1 MIDFNQAALICV
13 DWGSSNLRAYLI
25 DKQGNVLARLQS
37 DKGVLN
43 FSAGQYGPELSALL
57 QPWLSVKSVHVM
69 LAGMVGSAQGWQD
82 AGYVACPATL
92 TDLAQNLS
100 PVVNSVANG
109 EQLQAYI
116 VPGVKGLSNFGQI
129 DVMRGEEV
137 QIFGALLASKRQ
149 VAREAQERQETED
162 AQESPNVFDSQ
173 LVCLP
178 GTHSKWAKVTS
189 GASESDSH
197 EASSSA
203 PSSITQ
209 SRIIQFSTYMTGE
222 LFALLNTHSILG
234 KMHQHAANT
243 NNADA
248 FDGEAF
254 DEGVKI
260 ARAPGSLLHKL
271 FSARSKVLNK
281 ELQASGVHS
290 YLSGMLIAT
299 EVFDMLSVYQSR
311 DISVGED
318 VKSGESLAP
327 IIIVGA
333 PALSKLYQRV
343 MATTAF
349 SVHCIDAEV
358 ASCLGILNIANV
370 AGKL

>member
-1 MIDFNQAALICV
+1 MIDFKRAALICV

-25 DKQGNVLARLQS
+25 DGKGEVLARLQS

-43 FSAGQYGPELSALL
+43 FSAGQYGPELSTLL
-57 QPWLSVKSVHVM
+57 QPWLREKPVPVM

-92 TDLAQNLS
+92 ADLAESLC
-100 PVVNSVANG
+100 PVAPSTSKPLVNPDLRD
-109 EQLQAYI
+109 ERFQAYI
-116 VPGVKGLSNFGQI
+116 VPGVKGLSSFGQI

-137 QIFGALLASKRQ
+137 QIFGALLATYPD
-149 VAREAQERQETED
+149 AAEATEH
-162 AQESPNVFDSQ
+162 ASP

-178 GTHSKWAKVTS
+178 GTHSKWAQVSMMPKEPCALSATS
-189 GASESDSH
+189 IAH
-197 EASSSA
+197 
-203 PSSITQ
+203 SSIT
-209 SRIIQFSTYMTGE
+209 QFSTYMTGE

-234 KMHQHAANT
+234 KMYQHADS
-243 NNADA
+243 ADDKNSA
-248 FDGEAF
+248 DMFDSKAF
-254 DEGVKI
+254 DEGVKT

-299 EVFDMLSVYQSR
+299 EVFDMLSVYQPS
-311 DISVGED
+311 DINTAVNTIEGATQAE
-318 VKSGESLAP
+318 
-327 IIIVGA
+327 IILVGA
-333 PALSKLYQRV
+333 PALSKLYQQVIASTSFNVRCV
-343 MATTAF
+343 
-349 SVHCIDAEV
+349 DAER
-358 ASCLGILNIANV
+358 ASCLGILNIAKI

>member
-1 MIDFNQAALICV
+1 MIDFKRAALICV

-25 DKQGNVLARLQS
+25 DGKGEVLARLQS

-43 FSAGQYGPELSALL
+43 FSAGQYGPELSTLL
-57 QPWLSVKSVHVM
+57 QPWLSEKPVPVM

-92 TDLAQNLS
+92 ADLASNLR
-100 PVVNSVANG
+100 SVARPVSKPLVNPDSRD
-109 EQLQAYI
+109 EQFQAYI

-137 QIFGALLASKRQ
+137 QIFGALLATYPDATQ
-149 VAREAQERQETED
+149 ATEH
-162 AQESPNVFDSQ
+162 ASP

-178 GTHSKWAKVTS
+178 GTHSKWAQVS
-189 GASESDSH
+189 MMPNESD
-197 EASSSA
+197 ALSA
-203 PSSITQ
+203 TSITH
-209 SRIIQFSTYMTGE
+209 SRVTQFSTYMTGE
-222 LFALLNTHSILG
+222 LFALLNSHSILG
-234 KMHQHAANT
+234 KMYQHADS
-243 NNADA
+243 ADNKNSA
-248 FDGEAF
+248 DMFDSEAF
-254 DEGVKI
+254 DEGVKT
-260 ARAPGSLLHKL
+260 ARAPGSVLHKL

-299 EVFDMLSVYQSR
+299 EVFDMLSVYQPS
-311 DISVGED
+311 DINTSDNTIEGVTQ
-318 VKSGESLAP
+318 AP
-327 IIIVGA
+327 IILVGA

-343 MATTAF
+343 IASTSF
-349 SVHCIDAEV
+349 NVHCVDAET
-358 ASCLGILNIANV
+358 ASCLGMLNIAKI

>member
-25 DKQGNVLARLQS
+25 DMQGNVLARLQS

-57 QPWLSVKSVHVM
+57 QPWLSVKSVPVM

-149 VAREAQERQETED
+149 LAREAQKGQETED
-162 AQESPNVFDSQ
+162 GQESPSVFDSQ

-189 GASESDSH
+189 GGNESDSH
-197 EASSSA
+197 GA
-203 PSSITQ
+203 SSIT
-209 SRIIQFSTYMTGE
+209 QFSTYMTGE

-234 KMHQHAANT
+234 KMYQHAANT

-254 DEGVKI
+254 DEGVKT

-299 EVFDMLSVYQSR
+299 EVFDMLSVYQSS
-311 DISVGED
+311 DISADED
-318 VKSGESLAP
+318 VKAEESLAP